1 MIVAR
6 IDDFRAE
13 LTGGGARASQ
23 FRVILQF
30 PEWVNYGDSVY
41 KGEFLINATALP
53 ASTIS
58 PIEVPY
64 RGRITK
70 VAGERQF
77 ANWNVTILNDNDFLI
92 RTALEQWSA
101 GILNHTATNGRLR
114 SLDYQTDMTVQQL
127 DRNENVIKSY
137 KMHNCYPQNIS
148 EIALSFANTNSI
160 EEYQVEFSI
169 DYWTT
174 VGLV

>member
-1 MIVAR
+1 MAR
-6 IDDFRAE
+6 IDDFRSI

-23 FRVILQF
+23 FRVVLDF
-30 PEWVNYGDSVY
+30 PRWVDFGDSVY
-41 KGEFLINATALP
+41 KGIFLVKAASLP

-77 ANWNVTILNDNDFLI
+77 ANWNVTILNDNDFMI
-92 RTALEQWSA
+92 RNALEQWSS
-101 GILNHTATNGRLR
+101 GILNHTATNGRLK
-114 SLDYQTDMTVQQL
+114 SLDYQTDMRVEQF
-127 DRNENVIKSY
+127 DRNENVIKTY
-137 KMHNCYPQNIS
+137 YMHNCHPQNIG
-148 EIALSFANTNSI
+148 EIGLDFGNTNSI
-160 EEYQVEFSI
+160 EEYQVEFSV

-174 VGLV
+174 AGTV